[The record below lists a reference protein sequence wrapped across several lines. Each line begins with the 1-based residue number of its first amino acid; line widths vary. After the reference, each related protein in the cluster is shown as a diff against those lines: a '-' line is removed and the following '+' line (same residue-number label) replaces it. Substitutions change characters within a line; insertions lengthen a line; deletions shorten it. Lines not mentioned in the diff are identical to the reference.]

1 MKDIDFLLETLL
13 PKLFE
18 GSVVTVELI
27 LLSCIP
33 QLLIGILI
41 AVGRVYGNRLVSG
54 LSLAYVVFFRG
65 TPLIVLLFILYYG
78 LPSVG
83 IYLPPMVAAVMGF
96 SLTGGAY
103 HSEYIRGAIQ
113 SVKAGQMMAALSLGM
128 TRVRAVIFVILP
140 QAMRRALPGVANEY
154 TYLVKYSSLAFMVTV
169 IELTGAG
176 KLIAGRYFN
185 YTYVFVII
193 ALFYLLMVSAVTQV
207 QKYLERRLYVPGIE
221 MGRKRRMA

>member
-1 MKDIDFLLETLL
+1 MDGFDFLWETIL
-13 PKLFE
+13 PKLLE
-18 GSVVTVELI
+18 GSVVTIELI

-41 AVGRVYGNRLVSG
+41 ALGRVYGSRLVSS

-65 TPLIVLLFILYYG
+65 TPLLVLLFILYYG

-113 SVKAGQMMAALSLGM
+113 SIKIGQMKAALSLGM
-128 TRVRAVIFVILP
+128 TKLKAVIFVILP
-140 QAMRRALPGVANEY
+140 QAMRRAMPGVANEF

-176 KLIAGRYFN
+176 KLIAGKYFN
-185 YTYVFVII
+185 YTYVFTVIAI
-193 ALFYLLMVSAVTQV
+193 FYLLMVSGVTQL
-207 QKYLERRLYVPGIE
+207 QKYLERRFRVPGIE
-221 MGRKRRMA
+221 MGKR

>member
-1 MKDIDFLLETLL
+1 MGDFEFLRETML
-13 PKLFE
+13 PKLLE

-41 AVGRVYGNRLVSG
+41 ALGRVYGNRLVSS
-54 LSLAYVVFFRG
+54 LSLGYVVFFRG

-78 LPSVG
+78 LPSIG

-113 SVKAGQMMAALSLGM
+113 SIKAGQMKAALSLGM
-128 TRVRAVIFVILP
+128 TRLKAVIFVILP
-140 QAMRRALPGVANEY
+140 QAMRRAMPGVANEY

-176 KLIAGRYFN
+176 KLIAGKYFN
-185 YTYVFVII
+185 YTYVFAII
-193 ALFYLLMVSAVTQV
+193 AVFYLLMVTGVTQL
-207 QKYLERRLYVPGIE
+207 QKYLERKFRVPGIE
-221 MGRKRRMA
+221 MGRK